1 MKLLSSQFLKSQTVK
16 SIGKK
21 TQKLLVDKYVTYAVA
36 VITIVIV
43 SESVRNPDQTF
54 LLLLKDFCNIFIIKI
69 AVIIL
74 SLYVGYY
81 NQVLGIL
88 ILINLFF
95 ITNIKEK
102 IELFVSKIPNLI
114 DKNKAL
120 KYDKYIKSPL
130 GDSKNQSQKVTKSP
144 RLEKKENDNE
154 TKNQEKTVTE
164 SKSKVI
170 DNPIKIKESRE
181 LKGESIDQD
190 NTEKIEKEVE
200 ILTQKINKEEV
211 ETDDFNTDVED
222 SPIDR
227 KKKKIYLNY
236 YHKNNKIKKKGL
248 DDTSFGERGDED
260 ILNKKSLQ
268 EHEQRKE
275 QKKKIKEDLI
285 DDLKKVEK
293 EQLESERLEDSKD
306 KTLESRIKNSNY
318 EKRRNLKILEEND
331 EDDSS
336 SSESSDSSSSESSS
350 DSDREYEDVSLTE
363 AREHVLKKLRNKMKK
378 NYAQEK

>member
-1 MKLLSSQFLKSQTVK
+1 MK
-16 SIGKK
+16 
-21 TQKLLVDKYVTYAVA
+21 
-36 VITIVIV
+36 
-43 SESVRNPDQTF
+43 
-54 LLLLKDFCNIFIIKI
+54 
-69 AVIIL
+69 
-74 SLYVGYY
+74 
-81 NQVLGIL
+81 QVLKNPLVIGVVGGI
-88 ILINLFF
+88 IACGAHYVNR
-95 ITNIKEK
+95 K
-102 IELFVSKIPNLI
+102 IV
-114 DKNKAL
+114 
-120 KYDKYIKSPL
+120 
-130 GDSKNQSQKVTKSP
+130 
-144 RLEKKENDNE
+144 KKEA
-154 TKNQEKTVTE
+154 
-164 SKSKVI
+164 
-170 DNPIKIKESRE
+170 
-181 LKGESIDQD
+181 
-190 NTEKIEKEVE
+190 E
-200 ILTQKINKEEV
+200 ILTQKINKDEV

-222 SPIDR
+222 STIDR

-236 YHKNNKIKKKGL
+236 YHKNNKIKKKEL

-275 QKKKIKEDLI
+275 KKKKMKEDLI

-350 DSDREYEDVSLTE
+350 DSDSEYEDVSLTE

>member
-1 MKLLSSQFLKSQTVK
+1 MKLRSSHFLKSPSVK
-16 SIGKK
+16 SLCQK

-36 VITIVIV
+36 VVTIMIA
-43 SESVRNPDQTF
+43 SETFRNPDQTF
-54 LLLLKDFCNIFIIKI
+54 LLLLKDFFNIFMVKI
-69 AVIIL
+69 SIIIL

-130 GDSKNQSQKVTKSP
+130 GDSKKVTKSP
-144 RLEKKENDNE
+144 RLEKKEKDKENENENKKVSKNE
-154 TKNQEKTVTE
+154 TTE
-164 SKSKVI
+164 I

-181 LKGESIDQD
+181 LKGDSIDKSYE
-190 NTEKIEKEVE
+190 EKIEKEVE
-200 ILTQKINKEEV
+200 KLTQKIDKDEV
-211 ETDDFNTDVED
+211 DTDDFNSDFED
-222 SPIDR
+222 SSIDR

-236 YHKNNKIKKKGL
+236 YQKNNKIKKKEL
-248 DDTSFGERGDED
+248 DDTSFAERGDD
-260 ILNKKSLQ
+260 DVLNKKSLQ
-268 EHEQRKE
+268 EHEQRKN
-275 QKKKIKEDLI
+275 KKKILKEDLI
-285 DDLKKVEK
+285 DELKKVEE
-293 EQLESERLEDSKD
+293 EQIESERIEDSKD

-318 EKRRNLKILEEND
+318 DKRRNLKILEEND
-331 EDDSS
+331 DDDSS

-378 NYAQEK
+378 SYVQDK